1 MIEIRNYHFDP
12 ELFDE
17 YKPWA
22 KSLALPYLRKKMDLI
37 GFWVT
42 NDEPVELKGSRV
54 PDDMTPPSNITWA
67 IRWEDKAQH
76 DRVHAEWN
84 ADPEWSELMSKVP
97 GGRASYH
104 IVEVKF
110 ADEL

>member
-1 MIEIRNYHFDP
+1 
-12 ELFDE
+12 
-17 YKPWA
+17 
-22 KSLALPYLRKKMDLI
+22 MDLI

-67 IRWEDKAQH
+67 IRWEDNAQRG
-76 DRVHAEWN
+76 RVHAEVD
-84 ADPEWSELMSKVP
+84 ADPEWIEMFSKVL

-104 IVEVKF
+104 IMQVKF